1 MKYRKPNNQKLFLN
15 FGKPFIK
22 GFYNNQNVFKYNLN
36 TNFINTKYYPKK
48 NIQNIYTHINKY
60 NNDITNKKNELTKI
74 SPIKYQY
81 RKIPFKKVKGFKFKL
96 PNNTNNTNNIKNILN
111 LKQIKNKTNI
121 NYPIICEHNCST
133 IQSNMKDSLNAKEET
148 INHQENIINKIKK
161 PIYHQIIE
169 TSSIGSKYETRE
181 ESAHFVRSKSSL
193 NNIHL
198 IKKEKE
204 KEKNF
209 IKDFSFLKFKRKKD
223 KDSLSPDKKLL
234 KYVNKAI
241 KQLNKIKILIT
252 EQNTKKEN
260 LSAIKQKENLKNKN
274 IRIDISKIGKNLE
287 KYKNIIDI
295 DKNKINLSY
304 DRKSQTI
311 GVNND
316 IDKYI
321 IKKKRNKNVFKK
333 LNKTIVYEDLKSNYK
348 SGTKIFNINKRNK
361 MEYLNKYNT
370 INNEDKY
377 KIRNYDTEIKI
388 PKIDINYFKKIK
400 NDKKLNLE
408 KDEMK
413 ELDKK
418 KRLIDRYKTENDGE
432 TIFYNDEKENNN
444 NTDIANFEFSD

>member
-1 MKYRKPNNQKLFLN
+1 M
-15 FGKPFIK
+15 
-22 GFYNNQNVFKYNLN
+22 
-36 TNFINTKYYPKK
+36 
-48 NIQNIYTHINKY
+48 
-60 NNDITNKKNELTKI
+60 
-74 SPIKYQY
+74 
-81 RKIPFKKVKGFKFKL
+81 KGFKFKL

-148 INHQENIINKIKK
+148 INHQENIFNKINKIKK

-304 DRKSQTI
+304 DRKSQTV

-316 IDKYI
+316 INNYI
-321 IKKKRNKNVFKK
+321 LKKKRNKPVFKK
-333 LNKTIVYEDLKSNYK
+333 LNKTIVYDDLKSNYK
-348 SGTKIFNINKRNK
+348 KGNKAFNINKRNK
-361 MEYLNKYNT
+361 MEFFNKNKYNT

-377 KIRNYDTEIKI
+377 KIKNFDTEIKI
-388 PKIDINYFKKIK
+388 PKIDINYIK
-400 NDKKLNLE
+400 RMKNNTEFNLINEEDKYINNNN
-408 KDEMK
+408 
-413 ELDKK
+413 
-418 KRLIDRYKTENDGE
+418 RLKDRYKNENDE
-432 TIFYNDEKENNN
+432 ESNYNN

>member
-22 GFYNNQNVFKYNLN
+22 GFYNNQNQNLLKYNLN
-36 TNFINTKYYPKK
+36 TNILKTKYYPKK
-48 NIQNIYTHINKY
+48 NIQNIYTHINTY

-74 SPIKYQY
+74 NPIKYQY
-81 RKIPFKKVKGFKFKL
+81 RKIPFQKVKGFKFKL

-148 INHQENIINKIKK
+148 INHQENIFNKIKKETINHQENIFNKIKK

-204 KEKNF
+204 KNF

-223 KDSLSPDKKLL
+223 IDSLSPDKKLL

-252 EQNTKKEN
+252 EQNTK
-260 LSAIKQKENLKNKN
+260 
-274 IRIDISKIGKNLE
+274 
-287 KYKNIIDI
+287 
-295 DKNKINLSY
+295 
-304 DRKSQTI
+304 
-311 GVNND
+311 
-316 IDKYI
+316 
-321 IKKKRNKNVFKK
+321 
-333 LNKTIVYEDLKSNYK
+333 
-348 SGTKIFNINKRNK
+348 
-361 MEYLNKYNT
+361 
-370 INNEDKY
+370 
-377 KIRNYDTEIKI
+377 
-388 PKIDINYFKKIK
+388 
-400 NDKKLNLE
+400 
-408 KDEMK
+408 
-413 ELDKK
+413 
-418 KRLIDRYKTENDGE
+418 
-432 TIFYNDEKENNN
+432 
-444 NTDIANFEFSD
+444 